1 MQPSSSSSPFSFP
14 TFIRRKIPV
23 KLMIKYV
30 KLESSS
36 FKVENVMNT
45 AILFSEAIET
55 FFNDDCQLNP

>member
-1 MQPSSSSSPFSFP
+1 MQPISSSSPFNFP
-14 TFIRRKIPV
+14 TFIRKIPV